1 MISGATLS
9 TPYAPRLVDH
19 VLASLLPALPAVLVV
34 GPRATGKTTTA
45 RRHAAEVVSLDR
57 AAEAAPFRADPDAA
71 LRTVSE
77 PALLDEWQLVPEVL
91 GAVKRAVDAGSG
103 GNRFILTGS
112 VSAELDPSIS
122 HWPGTGRLVRLSLY
136 GMSIR
141 EQLGAIE
148 RESFFDALAA
158 GRTLRVPRETPDLT
172 GYVELALRSG
182 FPEIALREL
191 PWHTRS
197 AWLESYVDQLLTR
210 DVATLEPRRDP
221 ARLRR
226 YVLRSIRPRFAQ
238 QPAARGEYRE
248 ACSPCRPTR
257 HPA

>member
-158 GRTLRVPRETPDLT
+158 GRTLRVP
-172 GYVELALRSG
+172 AK
-182 FPEIALREL
+182 
-191 PWHTRS
+191 
-197 AWLESYVDQLLTR
+197 
-210 DVATLEPRRDP
+210 
-221 ARLRR
+221 
-226 YVLRSIRPRFAQ
+226 RPI
-238 QPAARGEYRE
+238 
-248 ACSPCRPTR
+248 
-257 HPA
+257 